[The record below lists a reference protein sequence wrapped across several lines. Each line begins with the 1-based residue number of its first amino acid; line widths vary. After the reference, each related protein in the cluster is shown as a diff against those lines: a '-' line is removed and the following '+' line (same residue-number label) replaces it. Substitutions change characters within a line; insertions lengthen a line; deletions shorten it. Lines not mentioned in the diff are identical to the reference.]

1 MKHYLIATVLMTAGL
16 TACATTS
23 VQELDKPKAE
33 RTKIASNM
41 QEVKLTSS
49 PVGASCTV
57 TKGTE
62 TLATLA
68 STPGFVTMKRSN
80 FKDVDVT
87 CSKAGFDTTTKVLN
101 TVAMDNAIDGN
112 IGAAF
117 TLLKAVQGS
126 LSSYE
131 DSLFIKMDPS
141 YFASSTARDNYL
153 DDEISVMNSDFS
165 TASEKYVKCTKK
177 KCAKTL
183 AKMQTNYDTRVA
195 ALKTKVAAIPVQ

>member
-1 MKHYLIATVLMTAGL
+1 MKHYLIATVLIAAGL

-49 PVGASCTV
+49 PEGASCNV
-57 TKGTE
+57 TKDAE
-62 TLATLA
+62 TLATLP
-68 STPGFVTMKRSN
+68 STPGFVTIKRSN
-80 FKDVDVT
+80 FKSVDVT
-87 CSKAGFDTTTKVLN
+87 CSKAGFDTTTKVLR
-101 TVAMDNAIDGN
+101 TIAMDNAIDGN
-112 IGAAF
+112 IGAAL
-117 TLLKAVQGS
+117 TLFKAAKGS

-131 DSLFIKMDPS
+131 DSLFVKMDPS
-141 YFASSTARDNYL
+141 YFASTAAKENYL
-153 DDEISVMNSDFS
+153 DDEISVMNSNFS

-183 AKMQTNYDTRVA
+183 AKMQTAYDTRIA
-195 ALKTKVAAIPVQ
+195 AIKTKVAAIPVK